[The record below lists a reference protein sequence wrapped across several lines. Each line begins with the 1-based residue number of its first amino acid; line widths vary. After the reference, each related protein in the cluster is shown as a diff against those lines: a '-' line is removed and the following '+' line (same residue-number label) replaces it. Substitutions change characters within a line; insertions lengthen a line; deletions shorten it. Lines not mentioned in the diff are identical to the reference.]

1 MTNPERTIIFIDG
14 NNWFH
19 GLIEAGVSDR
29 YLLDYS
35 KISTKIIGPGRQWVA
50 TRYYIGQV
58 RQEDD
63 RKQYADQRSFLT
75 RITAADKRI
84 TAHLG
89 RLEPRIIKNGLAKE
103 LKAYLAA
110 LTVKIDPKVFQ
121 HLVWMANQYAQSRIM
136 VEKAVD
142 VMLAVD
148 LVVMANRN
156 EYDTAYILAADGD
169 YTPAAAYAGNLGKK
183 VFAASTMHGA
193 ELAKAVYKFIPL
205 DAGWFKD
212 CY

>member
-1 MTNPERTIIFIDG
+1 MTGNPERTIVFIDG

-19 GLIEAGVSDR
+19 GLVQAGVSDR
-29 YLLDYS
+29 YMLDYT
-35 KISTKIIGPGRQWVA
+35 KISNKIIGARQWVG

-58 RQEDD
+58 RQEDN
-63 RKQYADQRSFLT
+63 REQYADQRSFLA
-75 RITAADKRI
+75 RICTDKRVK
-84 TAHLG
+84 AYFG
-89 RLEPRIIKNGLAKE
+89 RLEPRTVQNELAKQLKSYLAGLA
-103 LKAYLAA
+103 
-110 LTVKIDPKVFQ
+110 VKIDPRVYH
-121 HLVWMANQYAQSRIM
+121 HLVQMAELHKQSRVV

-148 LVVMANRN
+148 LVVMAERN

-169 YTPAAAYAGNLGKK
+169 YTPAVHHAKGLGKK
-183 VFAASTMHGA
+183 IFAASTLHGA

-205 DAGWFKD
+205 NADWFKD